1 MDRPLKLLGEY
12 FLMPALD
19 SGQRE
24 WLKLELWLD
33 GERAR
38 IYPRLYARDEFR
50 VVSGDD
56 EPCELK
62 KWFWF
67 EECGWF
73 LPWGCAVLTISE
85 EEAVRIVQ
93 EYVER
98 RMRGEDVPE
107 EVQRMLYE
115 ES

>member
-1 MDRPLKLLGEY
+1 MPMKLLGEY
-12 FLMPALD
+12 LLMPETV
-19 SGQRE
+19 SGQKE
-24 WLKLELWLD
+24 WLKLELYFD
-33 GERAR
+33 EERQR

-56 EPCELK
+56 ESRDVK

-73 LPWGCAVLTISE
+73 LPWGCAVMTASE
-85 EEAVRIVQ
+85 AEAVRVVQ

-107 EVQRMLYE
+107 EVQRLLYE
-115 ES
+115 EC